1 VTRAGASARF
11 STSLLDRLIDDAP
24 DRAIDPPIGQSEVM
38 RATREN
44 IRRDLEA
51 ILNTRRLCVTTAPEL
66 SAIRTA
72 LPNFGVTD
80 LVGTAIGTPEQRAE
94 LVRTLEETI
103 RIFEPRFRTVT
114 LILVKSRDPHDRA
127 LRFRIEA
134 IVFESKLDPATR
146 SFSVAERA
154 DA

>member
-1 VTRAGASARF
+1 M
-11 STSLLDRLIDDAP
+11 
-24 DRAIDPPIGQSEVM
+24 GQSEMM

-51 ILNTRRLCVTTAPEL
+51 ILNTRRLCVSTAPEL
-66 SAIRTA
+66 AAIRTA

-80 LVGTAIGTPEQRAE
+80 LVGSAIGTPEQRAE
-94 LVRTLEETI
+94 LVRALEETI
-103 RIFEPRFRTVT
+103 RIFEPRFRTVN
-114 LILVKSRDPHDRA
+114 LMLVKSRDPQDRA
-127 LRFRIEA
+127 LRFRIEATSRIEEWPEA

-146 SFSVAERA
+146 SFSVAERS